1 MYPQGTPGD
10 GSFPQIPEGGMP
22 EGMFGE
28 GGMPEGL
35 FPAGMDMGALMKQA
49 QAMQEQLAQAQ
60 EELANSTF
68 QGSAGGDL
76 VQATLTGG
84 GDLIRLVIKP
94 EAVDVDDLESLSD
107 LIIAAVRDAS
117 SKAAA
122 QAQALMPDLGGMGF

>member
-22 EGMFGE
+22 EG
-28 GGMPEGL
+28 L
-35 FPAGMDMGALMKQA
+35 LPAGMDMGALLEQA